1 MALTVEELQIVLSC
15 DATTAQTVLKQM
27 EATVKAYTDKFQK
40 YFNTSVGKVA
50 PLDSVA
56 KQIDQTAK
64 RVEDGA
70 KRIKKAYKDMSEPAY
85 VPSGDKFVG
94 KGGGMGDPNYFRNSE
109 AFNMTFGNRTP
120 NNGLLEFGAQ
130 IRAVLENSLGGVDS
144 ISKAMRMKIG
154 DALAK
159 LRDLAR
165 AYQEAVQK
173 SGNDSPEAS
182 SAEQKFKNAIYA
194 ADSYIQKLDRVA
206 AKEQEAEDAAAE
218 AAAQEPTKFQAA
230 LSAIR
235 TKAAAVRDAISRI
248 GHSVKKAFQ
257 ATLLGR
263 FLKRLGSVMMR
274 MAAMKLIRGTIDGIK
289 KGLEELA
296 KVSESSSKAMNTIK
310 AASGSIKMALGA
322 ALMPVVKALAPVF
335 VSLAGAI
342 SAAANA
348 IARFFAVV
356 TGQATYTAVNFGGA
370 LDGVAS
376 SAGGAGKAVKGA
388 LAAFDELVVIGNKAG
403 GGGGGGSGVE
413 QSLSTAADLA
423 AVSELGTRIREA
435 ILRGDWRDVGVAVA
449 EKFNEAINNW
459 DAAETARKISNAI
472 KNALDTALGFTETF
486 DWRLLGQKIREWF
499 ENVDW
504 SGITSRVF
512 ELLGSIFGGIGS
524 FLAGLLLPEGELT
537 LQGFLD
543 GLSNFV
549 ANFYTWIKDN
559 IFTPFINGFKKAF
572 GIASPAKEM
581 EGPGEMVGEGI
592 LVGISNALNRVDEI
606 FTAFKDIINASLG
619 IAGEY
624 VGAFFTT
631 LIDFIAARGE
641 IISGNV
647 QRFILNIKASVL
659 EGLAGLVDNLA
670 NGPMGRLLN
679 LIGVDLAGAAETL
692 RGKAADARDAIGE
705 IDDKIADAQER
716 ASNGFDISANV
727 NTTKVDTLKTKIN
740 EAKSA
745 ISSTSSKVSDL
756 SSNLNSLP
764 SSKTVAVTVK
774 VNTKG
779 GTSTSSSGVTVSRP
793 SVNINL
799 DHLAIGGIAY
809 GPTAALIGEYA
820 GAKSNPEVVAPLS
833 DLVGILSKAGAPQ
846 GGTSEEEMRL
856 LREQNTLL
864 RQIAQKELK
873 LSPST
878 QLGQV
883 VERSRQLYART

>member
-27 EATVKAYTDKFQK
+27 EATVKAYTDKFQS
-40 YFNTSVGKVA
+40 YFDKLGTDKSPKTIVGDVKAVEKQLDNVTKAIESKGKDWKAAYAKTWGETYEQSIAKAYKNTGEYIPSGQRFIPSESWDRYERMQRQQNADTDLGFGTRFRDTVSPVLESIRAKASSVFSSIGPKAEAVA
-50 PLDSVA
+50 RHIGEVFQYLPSIIGGAFSKAFSVA
-56 KQIDQTAK
+56 TGLIGGVKNVLSGIVGVAR
-64 RVEDGA
+64 RVG
-70 KRIKKAYKDMSEPAY
+70 RSIKKA
-85 VPSGDKFVG
+85 
-94 KGGGMGDPNYFRNSE
+94 
-109 AFNMTFGNRTP
+109 FN
-120 NNGLLEFGAQ
+120 
-130 IRAVLENSLGGVDS
+130 
-144 ISKAMRMKIG
+144 
-154 DALAK
+154 
-159 LRDLAR
+159 
-165 AYQEAVQK
+165 
-173 SGNDSPEAS
+173 
-182 SAEQKFKNAIYA
+182 
-194 ADSYIQKLDRVA
+194 
-206 AKEQEAEDAAAE
+206 
-218 AAAQEPTKFQAA
+218 
-230 LSAIR
+230 
-235 TKAAAVRDAISRI
+235 
-248 GHSVKKAFQ
+248 H
-257 ATLLGR
+257 TLLGR
-263 FLKRLGSVMMR
+263 FLQRLRMTTMR
-274 MAAMKLIRGTIDGIK
+274 MAAMALIRGVINGTK
-289 KGLEELA
+289 QGLQELA
-296 KVSESSSKAMNTIK
+296 KVSESSAKAMNTIK

-342 SAAANA
+342 SSAANA

-356 TGQATYTAVNFGGA
+356 TGQATYTAVNFGGS
-370 LDGVAS
+370 LDNIAS
-376 SAGGAGKAVKGA
+376 SAGGAGKAVKGM
-388 LAAFDELVVIGNKAG
+388 LAAFDELVVIGNKSG
-403 GGGGGGSGVE
+403 GGGGGGGGVE
-413 QSLSTAADLA
+413 QSLSTVADLT

-435 ILRGDWRDVGVAVA
+435 IERGDWREVGVAVA
-449 EKFNEAINNW
+449 EKFNSAIGDW
-459 DAAETARKISNAI
+459 DAAGSAKKISEKV
-472 KNALDTALGFTETF
+472 KNALDTAIGFAETF
-486 DWRLLGQKIREWF
+486 DARLLGEKIREWF
-499 ENVDW
+499 TNVDW
-504 SGITSRVF
+504 AGITSRVF
-512 ELLGSIFGGIGS
+512 ELFGAIIGGIGS
-524 FLAGLLLPEGELT
+524 FLAGLFVPEGELT
-537 LQGFLD
+537 LEGFLT
-543 GLSNFV
+543 GLGN
-549 ANFYTWIKDN
+549 AIKNIGTWIVDN

-592 LVGISNALNRVDEI
+592 LVGISNALNRVEEI
-606 FTAFKDIINASLG
+606 FNAFKDIISASLG

-624 VGAFFTT
+624 VGAFFET

-716 ASNGFDISANV
+716 ASSGFDISAHV
-727 NTTKVDTLKTKIN
+727 DATKVDALKTKIDN
-740 EAKSA
+740 AKSA
-745 ISSTSSKVSDL
+745 IGGTSSKVGE
-756 SSNLNSLP
+756 LNGKLDELNG
-764 SSKTVAVTVK
+764 KNVNATVTVK
-774 VNTKG
+774 VNTRG

-799 DHLAIGGIAY
+799 DHLAVGGLAF
-809 GPTAALIGEYA
+809 GPTPALVGEYA
-820 GAKSNPEVVAPLS
+820 GARSNPEVVAPLS
-833 DLVGILSKAGAPQ
+833 DLVGILAKVGAPQ

>member
-15 DATTAQTVLKQM
+15 DATTAQTVLRQM
-27 EATVKAYTDKFQK
+27 DATVKAYTDKFQS
-40 YFNTSVGKVA
+40 YFDKLGTDKSPKTIVGDVKAVEKQ
-50 PLDSVA
+50 LDNVTKAIESKGKDWKAAYA
-56 KQIDQTAK
+56 KTWGETYEQSIA
-64 RVEDGA
+64 
-70 KRIKKAYKDMSEPAY
+70 KAYKNTGEY
-85 VPSGDKFVG
+85 IPSGQRFIPSESWDRYERMQRQENTDTDLGFGTRFRDTISPVLESIRERISSVFSSIGPRAQAAFQEIGLMARYAGGVIGNALRVG
-94 KGGGMGDPNYFRNSE
+94 VNTGIGAIRLAGRILGGIVGVARRVGRSIKT
-109 AFNMTFGNRTP
+109 AFN
-120 NNGLLEFGAQ
+120 
-130 IRAVLENSLGGVDS
+130 
-144 ISKAMRMKIG
+144 
-154 DALAK
+154 
-159 LRDLAR
+159 
-165 AYQEAVQK
+165 
-173 SGNDSPEAS
+173 
-182 SAEQKFKNAIYA
+182 
-194 ADSYIQKLDRVA
+194 
-206 AKEQEAEDAAAE
+206 
-218 AAAQEPTKFQAA
+218 
-230 LSAIR
+230 
-235 TKAAAVRDAISRI
+235 
-248 GHSVKKAFQ
+248 H
-257 ATLLGR
+257 TLLGR
-263 FLKRLGSVMMR
+263 FLQRLRMTMMR
-274 MAAMKLIRGTIDGIK
+274 MAAMALIRGVINGTK
-289 KGLEELA
+289 QGLQELA
-296 KVSESSSKAMNTIK
+296 KVSESSAKAMNTIK

-322 ALMPVVKALAPVF
+322 MLMPVVKALAPVF

-356 TGQATYTAVNFGGA
+356 TGQATYTAVNFGGS
-370 LDGVAS
+370 LDNIAS
-376 SAGGAGKAVKGA
+376 SAGGAGKAVKGM
-388 LAAFDELVVIGNKAG
+388 LAAFDELVVIGNKGG

-413 QSLSTAADLA
+413 QSLSTAADLT

-435 ILRGDWRDVGVAVA
+435 IERGDWRDVGVAVA

-504 SGITSRVF
+504 SGITTRVF

-559 IFTPFINGFKKAF
+559 IFTPFVNGFKKAF

-592 LVGISNALNRVDEI
+592 LVGISNALNRVEEI
-606 FTAFKDIINASLG
+606 FTAFKDIIEASLG

-624 VGAFFTT
+624 VGAFFET

-670 NGPMGRLLN
+670 NGPMGRLLD

-727 NTTKVDTLKTKIN
+727 NTSKVDTLKTKIN

-745 ISSTSSKVSDL
+745 ISGTSSVVSTL
-756 SSNLNSLP
+756 SSNINGLP
-764 SSKTVAVTVK
+764 STKTVAITVK
-774 VNTKG
+774 VNASG
-779 GTSTSSSGVTVSRP
+779 GTSTSSNQVTVNRP
-793 SVNINL
+793 SVNISIAQ
-799 DHLAIGGIAY
+799 LASGGLAY
-809 GPTAALIGEYA
+809 GLTPAIIGEYA
-820 GAKSNPEVVAPLS
+820 GARSNPEVVAPLS
-833 DLVGILSKAGAPQ
+833 DLVGILAKVGAPQ
-846 GGTSEEEMRL
+846 GGSSEEEMRL